1 MKKPSKSSTVF
12 VLIVVLLDTL
22 GIGLVIP
29 VGPRLVADVMHMDL
43 GAASPYFGA
52 FFALYS
58 VMQFLFA
65 PVLGGLSD
73 RFGRRVVIFS
83 SLLGAAISY
92 LLCAW
97 APGIG
102 WLFLGRI
109 VAGITGASF
118 SAANSY
124 VADVTPP
131 EKRAQSFGLVG
142 AMFGCGF
149 IFGPML
155 GGVLGNVD
163 VRLPFWVAAGLS
175 FANLLYGL
183 IVLPESLRRENRRP
197 FSLGRSNPFGAL
209 RTLGSTPTILGLT
222 GTITL
227 GYLGTMIMQS
237 VWSISYPMRFGW
249 SAFDVGASLM
259 VAGLAT
265 VVAQGA
271 LIRPIM
277 PRLGERRVLVAAL
290 VLLVVSFVGF
300 GAADHGWQI
309 YALIALFALGG
320 LEGPAIQA
328 LITREVGPSEQ
339 GELQGSLA
347 SLLSL
352 TAVVG
357 APLGTNL
364 INWFGNPDSRPHVPG
379 APFFAAACCNLLG
392 LALALRLF
400 ARIPSRAAPELA
412 G

>member
-97 APGIG
+97 APGIE

-142 AMFGCGF
+142 AMFGCG
-149 IFGPML
+149 
-155 GGVLGNVD
+155 
-163 VRLPFWVAAGLS
+163 
-175 FANLLYGL
+175 
-183 IVLPESLRRENRRP
+183 
-197 FSLGRSNPFGAL
+197 
-209 RTLGSTPTILGLT
+209 
-222 GTITL
+222 
-227 GYLGTMIMQS
+227 
-237 VWSISYPMRFGW
+237 
-249 SAFDVGASLM
+249 
-259 VAGLAT
+259 
-265 VVAQGA
+265 
-271 LIRPIM
+271 
-277 PRLGERRVLVAAL
+277 
-290 VLLVVSFVGF
+290 
-300 GAADHGWQI
+300 
-309 YALIALFALGG
+309 
-320 LEGPAIQA
+320 
-328 LITREVGPSEQ
+328 
-339 GELQGSLA
+339 
-347 SLLSL
+347 
-352 TAVVG
+352 
-357 APLGTNL
+357 
-364 INWFGNPDSRPHVPG
+364 
-379 APFFAAACCNLLG
+379 
-392 LALALRLF
+392 
-400 ARIPSRAAPELA
+400 
-412 G
+412 